1 MVDEHTKANC
11 LDIFLKESQI
21 KPKLIIEIQSGKTQ
35 NISSC
40 EYIWQQLTNAQFDRK
55 SLLVNLGGGVIGDMG
70 DLLPLSQKGYRFHSG
85 TNHPTSYG

>member
-21 KPKLIIEIQSGKTQ
+21 NPKLIIEIHSGEEHK

-40 EYIWQQLTNAQFDRK
+40 KYIWQQLTNAQFDRK
-55 SLLVNLGGGVIGDMG
+55 SLLVNLGGGILGDMG
-70 DLLPLSQKGYRFHSG
+70 GFAAPATKEV
-85 TNHPTSYG
+85 